1 MVSFLARRQPL
12 SAHNPA
18 SNGKRLVLMIG
29 SFALFAAGMTL
40 FEINFPHYLRG
51 QFQMKAGFRSFL
63 EFPRESQGFAVVF
76 YAVLLGA
83 VTERRLFA
91 LAATVTA
98 AGMTALALLPAR
110 IIPDSITGL
119 VPALPLIGIMMV
131 HSAGMHLAGVMEQS
145 IIIESGGLD
154 GAGRRLGWVAFWRTI
169 AALVAA
175 LAILAI
181 GRVFDIGYRPY
192 FLAGAGLCLSAVIL
206 IVAATRGQ
214 PSVRGTRRRLK
225 FERKFNRFYLL
236 CALFGVRKQVFIT
249 FGLWTL
255 VTVYEQPLSTVAL
268 LWFLFSAAGLVTQ
281 PLIGAVIDRVGPR
294 LTLTFDAL
302 ILLLVCLLY
311 GFAEHLFSASVAII
325 VVGATYVL
333 DHLLFFAG
341 SARSV
346 YAGSVT
352 SDQSDLSPTLSLGVT
367 IDHVFSMSVPL
378 AGGVLWKA
386 FGYEFVFLAAALI
399 AGVTAV
405 VAAGIRT
412 QHASGEALQYK

>member
-1 MVSFLARRQPL
+1 
-12 SAHNPA
+12 
-18 SNGKRLVLMIG
+18 MIG
-29 SFALFAAGMTL
+29 AFALFGAGMTV

-51 QFQMKAGFRSFL
+51 QFEMGAGFRSFL

-91 LAATVTA
+91 LAAAVTA
-98 AGMTALALLPAR
+98 AGMTALALLPAQA
-110 IIPDSITGL
+110 IPDSIAGL
-119 VPALPLIGIMMV
+119 APALPLIGLVMV
-131 HSAGMHLAGVMEQS
+131 HSAGMHLAMVMEQT
-145 IIIESGGLD
+145 IVIESGEIG

-169 AALVAA
+169 AALAAA

-181 GRVFDIGYRPY
+181 GALFDVGHRPY
-192 FLAGAGLCLSAVIL
+192 FIAGAALSLAAAALIL
-206 IVAATRGQ
+206 VAARGH
-214 PSVRGTRRRLK
+214 PGARGSRRRLR
-225 FERKFNRFYLL
+225 FERRFNRYYLL

-249 FGLWTL
+249 FALWAL
-255 VTVYEQPLSTVAL
+255 VTIYEQPLSTVAL

-294 LTLTFDAL
+294 LTLTVDAL
-302 ILLLVCLLY
+302 LLVVVCLLY
-311 GFAEHLFSASVAII
+311 GFAERLFVPGVAIV

-341 SARSV
+341 SARAV
-346 YAGSVT
+346 YAGSVA
-352 SDQSDLSPTLSLGVT
+352 SGRADLSPTLSMGVT

-386 FGYEFVFLAAALI
+386 FGYESVFLAAAVI

-405 VAAGIRT
+405 VAAGVRAPVT
-412 QHASGEALQYK
+412 QPS